1 MARALEQIL
10 AELDSV
16 YTPQKDV
23 YNQQIKALPGQQQA
37 ELGGLEAAKTDSFNQ
52 ITTGANRRGVA
63 FGGIPLAE
71 QASYLGQSYL
81 PAVANLKGRF
91 QGQKSDL
98 QLRLAELAAKQ
109 RQDAY
114 GIRDY
119 ELQQDARAAEAARA
133 RAAASS
139 GGGGSTGFNFAD
151 PYGTGQ
157 DGGQGP
163 TISAA
168 DQQLYN
174 QMFVRGD
181 GQGYWDTN
189 SLVSDYNATLDS
201 ARRGNAADQRKI
213 QFYHTYKPEI
223 FGSQYPSFKRDNT
236 AAAKTA
242 SNALKSTGISTN
254 LKGPLSSGYV
264 PVNSNPFGF

>member
-1 MARALEQIL
+1 MARALDQIL

-16 YTPQKDV
+16 YSPQKDV
-23 YNQQIKALPGQQQA
+23 YNQQIKALPGMQQA

-52 ITTGANRRGVA
+52 ITQGANRRGVA

-133 RAAASS
+133 RAASS
-139 GGGGSTGFNFAD
+139 GGGGGGGFTFGGGLTGETTQQAAGAPQMSLRNQWQQEANAGDNDAQVLLNYVGDDNNFD
-151 PYGTGQ
+151 GYVNSDWELQVLRNYGVTGNYRVR
-157 DGGQGP
+157 P
-163 TISAA
+163 RSAT
-168 DQQLYN
+168 
-174 QMFVRGD
+174 R
-181 GQGYWDTN
+181 N
-189 SLVSDYNATLDS
+189 SGS
-201 ARRGNAADQRKI
+201 GN
-213 QFYHTYKPEI
+213 T
-223 FGSQYPSFKRDNT
+223 SV
-236 AAAKTA
+236 
-242 SNALKSTGISTN
+242 
-254 LKGPLSSGYV
+254 SSGV
-264 PVNSNPFGF
+264 PSQGELRNEAMRRAMAQYGIRR